1 MELKSP
7 SAKLIAPPPVWL
19 PLLLLLL
26 QLLPSSTSRSTVERP
41 RRNIAGMGMIY
52 RVEQQSGVA
61 LVNLAD
67 LNETGPTWWPRGIFL
82 PTCFL
87 F

>member
-26 QLLPSSTSRSTVERP
+26 QLLPSSTSSSTIERP
-41 RRNIAGMGMIY
+41 HNSISGMGLVN
-52 RVEQQSGVA
+52 RVENKVA
-61 LVNLAD
+61 L
-67 LNETGPTWWPRGIFL
+67 P
-82 PTCFL
+82 
-87 F
+87 